1 MHSSCSINEI
11 VGFLNQLF
19 LQNKQ
24 IKQPHSLN
32 VDANSRKLK
41 VDKNFLVGLD
51 QKWVQPI

>member
-1 MHSSCSINEI
+1 MHNSCSVNEI
-11 VGFLNQLF
+11 AGFLNQLF

-24 IKQPHSLN
+24 MKQPHPLN

-51 QKWVQPI
+51 QKWV

>member
-1 MHSSCSINEI
+1 MHNSCSVNEI
-11 VGFLNQLF
+11 AGLLNQLF

-24 IKQPHSLN
+24 MKQPHSLN

-51 QKWVQPI
+51 QKWV